1 MAERR
6 IAEKTGQG
14 VVCFISNYSWL
25 DGLSFT
31 GMRERYLEAF
41 DAIRI
46 DCLNGDKYKTGKVTP
61 DGRPRPEHFFHAK
74 RPGGD
79 SGGDGHCDAG
89 RKADHTPAE
98 TVGFRHLWGRRSE
111 KNWWRRRRQSRRRSM
126 MMSSPC
132 YRWGCHLCERRLGRS
147 ISTGPRYPNCFQ
159 CRFRGSIPRVTVSR
173 RY

>member
-61 DGRPRPEHFFHAK
+61 DGTPDPSIFSTAQ

-79 SGGDGHCDAG
+79 SGGDSHCDAG
-89 RKADHTPAE
+89 TQ
-98 TVGFRHLWGRRSE
+98 G
-111 KNWWRRRRQSRRRSM
+111 Q
-126 MMSSPC
+126 PC
-132 YRWGCHLCERRLGRS
+132 PG
-147 ISTGPRYPNCFQ
+147 
-159 CRFRGSIPRVTVSR
+159 
-173 RY
+173 